1 MLVRPTTQLAAT
13 PNCLLNYLVNLYRGR
28 TTELFTGN
36 LKQPSGGAFHFVD
49 WKAREQE
56 MLMAESYQPAAFDHH
71 MLIGPVWTCG
81 WLTRS
86 SPKADREPHM
96 AFRIVH
102 QPTCHGDG
110 SSPPG
115 TSLWCIR
122 SKHCSCYGAAK
133 TRKRWQMRKK
143 QVNTCRSSTEDV
155 LCVCVD
161 SPFSYPMFCLCSFCH
176 TGLDR
181 ASANHLIWCIT
192 TCRDIEKTLNPEL
205 WPRLAGERK
214 KLFMNWQRAKGWD
227 TCRHQKR
234 GRDRLVKRLREQLGA
249 KRRKVKM
256 VWQFSLR
263 TRCHRRIWRPVVPTD
278 QSANQ
283 SWK

>member
-1 MLVRPTTQLAAT
+1 MDRLHLAPPFGVLGANTVAAMVLQRQEKDGKWEKNKWTHAEVQQRMCCVFVLTAHFFT
-13 PNCLLNYLVNLYRGR
+13 PC
-28 TTELFTGN
+28 F
-36 LKQPSGGAFHFVD
+36 A
-49 WKAREQE
+49 
-56 MLMAESYQPAAFDHH
+56 
-71 MLIGPVWTCG
+71 
-81 WLTRS
+81 
-86 SPKADREPHM
+86 
-96 AFRIVH
+96 
-102 QPTCHGDG
+102 
-110 SSPPG
+110 
-115 TSLWCIR
+115 
-122 SKHCSCYGAAK
+122 
-133 TRKRWQMRKK
+133 
-143 QVNTCRSSTEDV
+143 
-155 LCVCVD
+155 CVV
-161 SPFSYPMFCLCSFCH
+161 FSH

-256 VWQFSLR
+256 VWQFSFR